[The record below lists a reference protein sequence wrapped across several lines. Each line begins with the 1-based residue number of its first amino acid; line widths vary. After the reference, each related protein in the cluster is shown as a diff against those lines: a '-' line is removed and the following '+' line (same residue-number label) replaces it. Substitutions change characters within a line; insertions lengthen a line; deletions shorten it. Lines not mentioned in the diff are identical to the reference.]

1 MPNNDDM
8 EQSSER
14 QLMELAFRSANAIVD
29 LAELSSCVDLKALQ
43 ERVIRGELT
52 FDEAVQLVIGDARSS

>member
-1 MPNNDDM
+1 MK
-8 EQSSER
+8 QFSER

-29 LAELSSCVDLKALQ
+29 LAELSSSVDLKALQ

-52 FDEAVQLVIGDARSS
+52 FDEAVQLIIDEPRSS